1 MLSDRER
8 HALREVE
15 QWIAAEDPRLANR
28 LRRWPPPDQRARVR
42 DALITLA
49 VVLAVLCAALGAVI
63 GALTVTV
70 LATTLL
76 VQRYR
81 SRHSAGGDD

>member
-15 QWIAAEDPRLANR
+15 QSIAAEDPRLANR
-28 LRRWPPPDQRARVR
+28 LRRWPPPDRRARVR
-42 DALITLA
+42 NALITLA
-49 VVLAVLCAALGAVI
+49 VVLAVLCAALGAVL

-70 LATTLL
+70 LAATLL

-81 SRHSAGGDD
+81 SRHPAGRDD